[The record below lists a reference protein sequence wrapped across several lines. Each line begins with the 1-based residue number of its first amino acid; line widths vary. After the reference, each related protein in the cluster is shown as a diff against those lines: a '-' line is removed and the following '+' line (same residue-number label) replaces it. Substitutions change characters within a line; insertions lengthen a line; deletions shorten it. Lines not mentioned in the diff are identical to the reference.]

1 MASLLIRFNEIKPRV
16 NIISDARCD
25 LGNYRITI
33 LVFNATSNII
43 SVKKNSLKTNHHI
56 KVEAAHKELTTFLL
70 KAKNVFLRKRTINLS
85 SLMRTLAMFL
95 LTLL

>member
-1 MASLLIRFNEIKPRV
+1 MASLLIGFNHIR
-16 NIISDARCD
+16 NDLINGARCE

-33 LVFNATSNII
+33 LVSNATSNIF
-43 SVKKNSLKTNHHI
+43 SVKKNLLKTNHHI

>member
-1 MASLLIRFNEIKPRV
+1 MINV
-16 NIISDARCD
+16 ARCE
-25 LGNYRITI
+25 LNYRITI

-43 SVKKNSLKTNHHI
+43 SVKKNSLNTNHHI
-56 KVEAAHKELTTFLL
+56 KVETAHKELTTFLL

>member
-1 MASLLIRFNEIKPRV
+1 MASLLIGFNHIR
-16 NIISDARCD
+16 NDLINGARCE

-43 SVKKNSLKTNHHI
+43 SVKNSLKTNHHI

>member
-1 MASLLIRFNEIKPRV
+1 MMLPGV
-16 NIISDARCD
+16 
-25 LGNYRITI
+25 NYRITI

-43 SVKKNSLKTNHHI
+43 SVKNSLKTNHHI